1 MRRYLPFYCYFT
13 RKFLLMLRSAL
24 CILLC
29 FISSFCAVAQPLA
42 VYTDI
47 QNQVMVWDKGMVRK
61 IDYLPPSQMKVGRTA
76 IPYLDNSR
84 SFKIYYGGGVHEIN
98 IGFTNAFYVS
108 DNLVAYLNA
117 KSLNVFDRG
126 NIKRLTN
133 ICDQYF
139 LADSVLLYL
148 DGQRS
153 MYSAYYNGQIYQI
166 EGFIPDSVLPS
177 VKVSDNIIAYNN
189 FANLFRIFFHGQIIA
204 QEDYPVSSFDAGR
217 NTVAYVDV
225 NRQFK
230 IFHNGQNFVAEDYPP
245 QSYTVG
251 DNLVAY
257 VSNDGYFKIFYQDSI
272 RTIGYFQPIYQ
283 VGDNVVGYRDPS
295 GYFKAFYKGEITDLE
310 NYYPDNYVVQYNS
323 IAYVNKAGVLRM
335 FTEGEAYDVTNAT
348 IENWELHY
356 DVLKYQIGQNIFR
369 IFYKGIDY

>member
-1 MRRYLPFYCYFT
+1 
-13 RKFLLMLRSAL
+13 MLRGPV

-29 FISSFCAVAQPLA
+29 LVSSFCAIAQPLA
-42 VYTDI
+42 AYVDI
-47 QNQVMVWDKGMVRK
+47 QNQVMVWDKGMIRK
-61 IDYLPPSQMKVGRTA
+61 IDYLPPVLMKVGRSA

-84 SFKIYYGGGVHEIN
+84 AFKIYYGGGTKEIN
-98 IGFTNAFYVS
+98 IGFTNAFFVS

-117 KSLNVFDRG
+117 KALNVFDRG
-126 NIKRLTN
+126 TAKRLTN
-133 ICDQYF
+133 ICDEYY

-148 DGQRS
+148 DGQRRE
-153 MYSAYYNGQIYQI
+153 YRVYYEGQTYQI
-166 EGFIPDSVLPS
+166 EGFIPDSTLPS
-177 VKVSDNIIAYNN
+177 IKVSDNIVAFDN
-189 FANLFRIFFHGQIIA
+189 FAGLFRIFYHGIVIP

-217 NTVAYVDV
+217 NTVAYVDA

-230 IFHNGQNFVAEDYPP
+230 IFHNGQNFVVEDYPP

-257 VSNDGYFKIFYQDSI
+257 VSSDGYFKIFYQDSI
-272 RTIGYFQPIYQ
+272 RNLGFFQPIYQ

-295 GYFKAFYKGEITDLE
+295 GYFKAFYKGDITDLE
-310 NYYPDNYVVQYNS
+310 NYYPDNYVIQYNS
-323 IAYVNKAGVLRM
+323 IAYINKAGTLRM

-348 IENWELHY
+348 LSNWEMHY

-369 IFYKGIDY
+369 VFYKGRDY